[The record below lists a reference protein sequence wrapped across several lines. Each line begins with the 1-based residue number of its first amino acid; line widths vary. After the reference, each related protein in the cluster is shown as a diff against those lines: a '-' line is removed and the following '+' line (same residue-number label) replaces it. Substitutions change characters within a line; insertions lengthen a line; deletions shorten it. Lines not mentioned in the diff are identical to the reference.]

1 MCDQAKIQS
10 ETIKPKLLLPR
21 SDSETKEREED
32 EQPASGGATLQ
43 IVNILSNIA
52 INTLTFPAS
61 FCTVLREI
69 VAKLNHFSGKVCA
82 ELKRELMFVFI

>member
-21 SDSETKEREED
+21 SDSETQEIED
-32 EQPASGGATLQ
+32 EQPASGGAPLQ

-61 FCTVLREI
+61 FCIVLREI

>member
-21 SDSETKEREED
+21 SDSESQEIED
-32 EQPASGGATLQ
+32 EQPASRGATFQ

>member
-21 SDSETKEREED
+21 SDSETQEIED
-32 EQPASGGATLQ
+32 EQPASNGATLQ

-61 FCTVLREI
+61 FCIMLREI

>member
-21 SDSETKEREED
+21 SDSESQEIED
-32 EQPASGGATLQ
+32 EQATLQ

>member
-21 SDSETKEREED
+21 SDSETKERED
-32 EQPASGGATLQ
+32 EQPASRGATLQ

>member
-21 SDSETKEREED
+21 SDSETQEIED

-61 FCTVLREI
+61 FCIVLREI

>member
-10 ETIKPKLLLPR
+10 ETIKLKLLLPR
-21 SDSETKEREED
+21 SDSETQEIED
-32 EQPASGGATLQ
+32 EQATLQ

>member
-21 SDSETKEREED
+21 SDSETQEIED

-61 FCTVLREI
+61 SCILLREI
-69 VAKLNHFSGKVCA
+69 VAKWNHFSGKVCE

>member
-21 SDSETKEREED
+21 SDSETQEIED
-32 EQPASGGATLQ
+32 EQATLQ

-61 FCTVLREI
+61 FCTMLREI

-82 ELKRELMFVFI
+82 ELKRELMYVFI

>member
-21 SDSETKEREED
+21 SDSETQEIED
-32 EQPASGGATLQ
+32 EQPASSRATLQ

-61 FCTVLREI
+61 FCITLREI

>member
-21 SDSETKEREED
+21 SDSETQEIED
-32 EQPASGGATLQ
+32 EQQASRGATLQ

>member
-21 SDSETKEREED
+21 SDSETQEIED
-32 EQPASGGATLQ
+32 EQATLQ